1 MYLKVPDQLEVRT
14 SRRGSLLAAALN
26 IPTPY
31 HKVPNDDS
39 KLDRSMLND
48 SSISA
53 RSCKSAVSHEDM
65 GNAIASG
72 HNRLVSFKRQPTI
85 YNFQEARADSTILAG
100 GIVSNV
106 WVDPEVLEDP
116 FYVDSVIHFR
126 KKRIILDGVSQTIK
140 EIRIKRKPNL
150 YDKFDSSLLVVPK
163 PSSERLVAYLS
174 PLKEARKTL
183 TDISL
188 KTKASKL
195 FTKREEGM
203 IKPLHRRVQSLPR
216 TTTRLKRSPTI
227 SKGSEASLP
236 KTLNETA
243 SNFNLR
249 HFKPRDPLTATALS
263 SSLFSSKPR
272 NQTFLAKI
280 QSRTLDNLIARRRL
294 LRGKAVSSQHNRGR
308 AKD

>member
-1 MYLKVPDQLEVRT
+1 MYLKVPDQLEGKT

-26 IPTPY
+26 IPTLY

-65 GNAIASG
+65 GKAIASG
-72 HNRLVSFKRQPTI
+72 HDRLVTFKRQPTV
-85 YNFQEARADSTILAG
+85 YNYQEARADSMRLKG

-126 KKRIILDGVSQTIK
+126 KKRITLDGVSQTIK

-163 PSSERLVAYLS
+163 PSSARLVAYLS
-174 PLKEARKTL
+174 PIKEARKTL

-188 KTKASKL
+188 KAKASKL
-195 FTKREEGM
+195 IMKREEGT
-203 IKPLHRRVQSLPR
+203 IKQLHRRVQSLPR
-216 TTTRLKRSPTI
+216 TFARLKRSPTVN
-227 SKGSEASLP
+227 KGSEARLP
-236 KTLNETA
+236 KTLDETA
-243 SNFNLR
+243 SNLR
-249 HFKPRDPLTATALS
+249 HFKPRDPLTATALT
-263 SSLFSSKPR
+263 SSLFSSRPR
-272 NQTFLAKI
+272 NQAFQAKI
-280 QSRTLDNLIARRRL
+280 QSRTLESLIARRRL